1 MPRTFAAT
9 IITEVE
15 FVGGI
20 PSPRRLT
27 KKYLEHLMQELEKVA
42 SNLSLRTI
50 KDTRVTMSA
59 GAMMRPAR

>member
-15 FVGGI
+15 FVGGD
-20 PSPRRLT
+20 SESEEVN

>member
-27 KKYLEHLMQELEKVA
+27 KYLEHLMQELEKVA